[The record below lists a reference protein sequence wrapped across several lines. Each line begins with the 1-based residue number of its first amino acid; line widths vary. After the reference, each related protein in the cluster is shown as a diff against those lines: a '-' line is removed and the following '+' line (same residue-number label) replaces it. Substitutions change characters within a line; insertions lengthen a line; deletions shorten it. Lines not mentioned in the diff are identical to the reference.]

1 MRRMIIFLLVFAMI
15 ATLGACSTSE
25 PGQPATTE
33 PIRPAAMEPSYFAT
47 IEAKNCYTDAGFVAF
62 IAGAES
68 SVTYT
73 FTAENSADVQWWVYV
88 LDEAFDDGFRYIKQV
103 AEPTLVGDGD
113 VTVNAGQYVY
123 VYCSANEFTVDTR
136 NESAKLNVAVK

>member
-25 PGQPATTE
+25 PGQSATTD

-68 SVTYT
+68 SATYT
-73 FTAENSADVQWWVYV
+73 FTAENVMDILLQETGRVFSEVLEDAGVYKC
-88 LDEAFDDGFRYIKQV
+88 DKNGRAAFQRFVD
-103 AEPTLVGDGD
+103 A
-113 VTVNAGQYVY
+113 VNA
-123 VYCSANEFTVDTR
+123 
-136 NESAKLNVAVK
+136 